1 MAGGIPYTVYE
12 VDRGQGRGNAY
23 DVYYY
28 DFGGTREMFRVAA
41 KDELDAYVQGQQE
54 LDKKKANMKTTII
67 CATLSLVALLTS
79 ALGGCKISSDEY
91 AANMEVCVKAGKSY
105 VAESG
110 GYSCRDVIVRRKT
123 SG

>member
-1 MAGGIPYTVYE
+1 MAGVIPYTVYD
-12 VDRGQGRGNAY
+12 VDRGTGSTY

-28 DFGGTREMFRVAA
+28 DFGGDRERFRVVA
-41 KDELDAYVQGQQE
+41 KDELDAYVKGQQE
-54 LDKKKANMKTTII
+54 LDKRKASMKTVII
-67 CATLSLVALLTS
+67 CATLSLVALLIS

-110 GYSCRDVIVRRKT
+110 GYSCRDVVVRRKT
-123 SG
+123 NG